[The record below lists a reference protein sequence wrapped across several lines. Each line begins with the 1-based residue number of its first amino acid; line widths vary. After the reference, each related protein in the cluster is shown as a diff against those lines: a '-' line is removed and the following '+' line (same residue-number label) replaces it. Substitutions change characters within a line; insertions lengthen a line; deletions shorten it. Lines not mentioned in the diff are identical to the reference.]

1 MTRGLARLLA
11 ARLGGRKAWAQ
22 VTLLVTLRCDSRCAY
37 CDFPRHAG
45 AELEPAEV
53 LAVLR
58 ALQDVGVFRLSV
70 SGGEPLLRP
79 DLPLILAEARRLGFV
94 TSLVTNGL
102 RLADRAADLPPVD
115 YVITTIEGDEET
127 HDRVRGRGSWQRT
140 CAGLARVRARGGAR
154 LGVICPVHRGN
165 TAALG
170 QALETAE
177 RFGAQTFY
185 QPVQLRESWSGPG
198 FDGEVPDPTLAAAFA
213 QVLDWKRRGR
223 AIGNSYRYLR
233 RIAEGPSAS
242 RPLPPCTA
250 GQSFVT
256 MLPDGRVLPCC
267 MLPFEGAWPRFD
279 PADPQATVDRVA
291 APAVCRGC
299 TIGPYV
305 ENNLLFTGDLG
316 SWLNVVRWRGA

>member
-1 MTRGLARLLA
+1 
-11 ARLGGRKAWAQ
+11 
-22 VTLLVTLRCDSRCAY
+22 VVV
-37 CDFPRHAG
+37 
-45 AELEPAEV
+45 V
-53 LAVLR
+53 LT
-58 ALQDVGVFRLSV
+58 
-70 SGGEPLLRP
+70 GGEPLLRP